1 MGESGIIAKSTGE
14 RGFCAMIRGWSP
26 RKRFIAAMLFGLVL
40 GCFPGMGQTEETHQ
54 GRELRVAL
62 LPILDVLPFHVAE
75 AEGYFADAG
84 VAVHAVP
91 VASGLDRDQLMQS
104 GEIDGMLT
112 EMTTTASFNR
122 DRVQV
127 RIVRIARTA
136 YPHFPLFRVV
146 SAPKSGITSPQGLA
160 GVPIGVSKNTII
172 EYVTDRLLT
181 AAGLRPE
188 DVIKRSVPVIPERY
202 QLLMQEQ
209 LKAATLP
216 DPLAKSALVA
226 GAHLVIDDSE
236 HPHYSASVLSF
247 SVKTLMDKPEAVRL
261 FLEAWDRAAGA
272 VNTNPETY
280 RPLLLQ
286 RIRVPKNVQK
296 TYVLPPFPR
305 NMVPDER
312 QWDDVMAW
320 MVSKGLLEVSL
331 SYEGSVT
338 TDFLPHHSDD

>member
-1 MGESGIIAKSTGE
+1 M
-14 RGFCAMIRGWSP
+14 RGCCWHLQKWVGVS
-26 RKRFIAAMLFGLVL
+26 LLVGFL
-40 GCFPGMGQTEETHQ
+40 IVGSSLAGQTAEAEQRTQ
-54 GRELRVAL
+54 LRVAL

-75 AEGYFADAG
+75 AEGFFDDAG
-84 VAVHAVP
+84 VTVRAVP
-91 VASGLDRDQLMQS
+91 VASGLERDQLMQS

-181 AAGLRPE
+181 AEGLRPE
-188 DVIKRSVPVIPERY
+188 EIIKRSVPVIPERY

-226 GAHLVIDDSE
+226 GAHLVIDDSQ

-247 SVKTLMDKPEAVRL
+247 AVKTLMDKPEAVRH

-272 VNTNPETY
+272 INANPEAY

-312 QWDDVMAW
+312 QWNDVMAW

-331 SYEGSVT
+331 SYDGSVT
-338 TDFLPHHSDD
+338 TLFLPPPSDD